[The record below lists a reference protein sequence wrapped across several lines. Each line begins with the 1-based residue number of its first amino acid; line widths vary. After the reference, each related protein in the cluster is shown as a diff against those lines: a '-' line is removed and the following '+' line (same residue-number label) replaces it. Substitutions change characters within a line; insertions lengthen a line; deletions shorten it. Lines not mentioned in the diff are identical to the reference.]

1 MVGLLSVKFEQDLKD
16 FMVEIQDV
24 MLYQIEAELK
34 KEKPEM
40 RALAGLFKSMANC
53 LNRPTLEND

>member
-1 MVGLLSVKFEQDLKD
+1 MAVKFEEEMKG

-53 LNRPTLEND
+53 LNRSELEN